1 MLRNWIT
8 FLFQKLHNQI
18 MTDFKKKFAKR
29 LKELR
34 TFAGIT
40 QEELASAVGVETKT
54 VSYWENGHNSVTF
67 NKLPVIAK
75 ALNIPVY
82 KLFVFG
88 EILNGDNSEVM
99 ELLDSL
105 NDRERRC
112 VSDVIK
118 AIIAMK

>member
-1 MLRNWIT
+1 MA
-8 FLFQKLHNQI
+8 
-18 MTDFKKKFAKR
+18 MDFRKKFSKR
-29 LKELR
+29 LKEIR
-34 TFAGIT
+34 TSSGLT

-75 ALNIPVY
+75 ALGVPVY

-88 EILNGDNSEVM
+88 EILGGDNNEIID
-99 ELLDSL
+99 LLNSL
-105 NDRERRC
+105 NARERRC